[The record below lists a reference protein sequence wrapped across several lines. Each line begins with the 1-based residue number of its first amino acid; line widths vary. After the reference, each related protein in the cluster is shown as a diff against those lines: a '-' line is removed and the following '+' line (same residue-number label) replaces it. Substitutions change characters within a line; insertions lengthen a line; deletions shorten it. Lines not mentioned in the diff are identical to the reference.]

1 MTLSL
6 HNKRFGRYTT
16 AIAPTAERSGGS
28 IVWLCRCD
36 CGDTFRVPARD
47 LTAAKFVGKHLM
59 CKLQKSRIIDHDL
72 YNIWR
77 GMKVRCDEKNK
88 NKKIGKYYAS
98 KGITV
103 CDRWKNS
110 FEAFAEDM
118 GPRPS
123 NKHSIDRIDGS
134 LGYFKENCRWATSY
148 EQSTNMNKFTRQL
161 SAENYLE
168 IYTARYT
175 TPPEYFADKFQVSRK
190 TVLNIWSLNY
200 SPSVTR
206 LCTKGHW

>member
-6 HNKRFGRYTT
+6 HN
-16 AIAPTAERSGGS
+16 A
-28 IVWLCRCD
+28 RC
-36 CGDTFRVPARD
+36 
-47 LTAAKFVGKHLM
+47 
-59 CKLQKSRIIDHDL
+59 
-72 YNIWR
+72 N
-77 GMKVRCDEKNK
+77 EKNK
-88 NKKIGKYYAS
+88 NKKIGKYYAN

-110 FEAFAEDM
+110 FENFVKDM

-123 NKHSIDRIDGS
+123 NKHSIDRINSS

-148 EQSTNMNKFTRQL
+148 EQATNVSRFTRLL

-206 LCTKGHW
+206 LCRKGQW